1 MHYRIGG
8 RPLGGWGRR
17 NLGSRGHGRGS
28 GVIANDPSIQLSS
41 TSIAEDAS
49 VGDLVGTLSVSNP
62 SGSYT
67 FSITADPDSKF
78 VLDVG
83 DNTRLELEATL
94 DYETATSH
102 LVTIEADNGVDTPL
116 SRQFTI
122 TVTDIDEVA
131 PTITSANSGSV
142 SENEVLAFALTANEA
157 VTWSITGGADQ
168 SKFELSGSTLRWASN
183 GTKDFE
189 SPDDADTNNTYVV
202 QVTAT
207 DAATNAT
214 NQTITI
220 TVTDVG
226 EGGGSAGEPIGLLL
240 TLTKAA

>member
-1 MHYRIGG
+1 MTFG
-8 RPLGGWGRR
+8 RLGA
-17 NLGSRGHGRGS
+17 LGRGFGRMGAGS
-28 GVIANDPSIQLSS
+28 GANDPSIQLSS
-41 TSIAEDAS
+41 TSIAENAS

-102 LVTIEADNGVDTPL
+102 SVTIEADNGVDTPL

-142 SENEVLAFALTANEA
+142 AENEVLAFALTANEA

-183 GTKDFE
+183 GTKDYE
-189 SPDDADTNNTYVV
+189 NPDDADTNNAYVV

-226 EGGGSAGEPIGLLL
+226 EGGGSAGESIGLLL